1 MIKLL
6 DERDKSF
13 SLIGDIS
20 TITNYLDIEDCNSIY
35 DIEKILHEDEAT
47 YYKLIP
53 LKYEV
58 VEVYDDNGYVH
69 AYSNNLEEAKKE
81 AEFLLNC
88 AGCGGLEN
96 CIKSGTRVELR
107 EIEDPE
113 SDNSNYDLI
122 EYYKG
127 YKLTDELD
135 NIIAVLDYTYSN
147 NRQDILEEAAESLT
161 AELTDSFCKYC
172 KDDDTIYMYSGDP
185 EDFEDFSKTP
195 IDTEVFLSELTYED
209 IEEIAKNY
217 NGRQS
222 SLPYFI
228 I

>member
-6 DERDKSF
+6 DERDRSF

-20 TITNYLDIEDCNSIY
+20 TITNYLDIEDCRSID
-35 DIEKILHEDEAT
+35 DIERILNAEDAT

-58 VEVYDDNGYVH
+58 VEVYDDNEYVH
-69 AYSNNLEEAKKE
+69 AYLNNLEEAKKE
-81 AEFLLNC
+81 TEFFLN
-88 AGCGGLEN
+88 GCGGLES

-113 SDNSNYDLI
+113 SDNSNEDLV

-147 NRQDILEEAAESLT
+147 NLQDILEEAAESLT
-161 AELTDSFCKYC
+161 NELTDAYCKYC
-172 KDDDTIYMYSGDP
+172 QDDNSIYMYNGDP

-195 IDTEVFLSELTYED
+195 IDTEVFLSDLTYED
-209 IEEIAKNY
+209 IDQIAKNY

-222 SLPYFI
+222 SLPYFMI
-228 I
+228 

>member
-20 TITNYLDIEDCNSIY
+20 TITNYLDIEDCHSISE
-35 DIEKILHEDEAT
+35 IEKILHEEEAS
-47 YYKLIP
+47 YFKLIP

-58 VEVYDDNGYVH
+58 VEVSDDNGYVH
-69 AYSNNLEEAKKE
+69 AYLNNLEEAKKE
-81 AEFLLNC
+81 AEFWLN
-88 AGCGGLEN
+88 GCGGLES

-107 EIEDPE
+107 ENKDPE
-113 SDNSNYDLI
+113 SDNPDCDLV

-127 YKLTDELD
+127 YKLTDEQG

-147 NRQDILEEAAESLT
+147 NRQELLEEAAESLT